1 MKLVIL
7 YKDATFSFDVDSWG
21 SRHTAVENYT

>member
-7 YKDATFSFDVDSWG
+7 YKDATFSIDGDSWG
-21 SRHTAVENYT
+21 KHIH